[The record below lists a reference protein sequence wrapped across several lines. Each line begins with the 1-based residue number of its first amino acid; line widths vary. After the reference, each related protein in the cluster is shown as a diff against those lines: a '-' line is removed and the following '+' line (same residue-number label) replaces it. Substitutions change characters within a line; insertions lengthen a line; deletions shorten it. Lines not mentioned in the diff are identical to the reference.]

1 MKSKLQKMLQ
11 KVSPSASELHKLGQG
26 PKEPQKGRKGARP
39 QAPVNENRRPPA
51 ERDQRPSERQMAQ
64 PGAPRGAQ
72 PLGRI
77 TPEQRP
83 AGQTAGARTGR
94 HGSETQLSIKRYE
107 RIGFALLVVLV
118 FGFGGWSAFA
128 SISGAIIAT
137 GQVAVE
143 SNTKKIQHLE
153 GGIVKEI
160 LVREG
165 DLVGLGQPLIRLDG
179 TETRVRLGIVR
190 SRIDELTAKQARLE
204 TERDNLDEIAF
215 PLEISYRINEP
226 AIAKIV
232 TGQKNLLKAR
242 RDSAN
247 GQRQQ
252 LHERIA
258 QLEEEIVGLEAQ
270 QAAKEKQSSLIGQE
284 LTDLKGLQKQG
295 LVPTSRVLAL
305 ERQAADLEGE
315 RGQLVAQVARIKGR
329 ITETR
334 LQIIQIDQE
343 ARTEVLNEIRDVET
357 QLAELTEQRVA
368 AEAQLRRVD
377 IVAPQSGYVHELIVH
392 TVGGVIGPGQD
403 LMNIVPLDEEF
414 IVDAKLDPRD
424 IDQVT
429 VGQSAVARFSA
440 FDQRSTPELE
450 GTVKLIAAD
459 LTEDPATGAQ
469 YYSVHIEFSEG
480 ERERLGESQLV
491 PGMPAEIFIATG
503 ARTPMNYLLKPLTDQ
518 ISHAF
523 RQ

>member
-1 MKSKLQKMLQ
+1 MTT
-11 KVSPSASELHKLGQG
+11 
-26 PKEPQKGRKGARP
+26 
-39 QAPVNENRRPPA
+39 
-51 ERDQRPSERQMAQ
+51 DQSLKYYQHM
-64 PGAPRGAQ
+64 
-72 PLGRI
+72 
-77 TPEQRP
+77 
-83 AGQTAGARTGR
+83 
-94 HGSETQLSIKRYE
+94 
-107 RIGFALLVVLV
+107 GFGLLVILV

-128 SISGAIIAT
+128 SISGAIIAQ
-137 GQVAVE
+137 GLVAAE

-190 SRIDELTAKQARLE
+190 ARIDELIAKQARLE
-204 TERDNLDEIAF
+204 AERDGLEEISF
-215 PLEISYRINEP
+215 PLEISYRMAEQ
-226 AIAKIV
+226 AIEKIV
-232 TGQKNLLKAR
+232 TGQNRLLKAR

-252 LHERIA
+252 LHERIS
-258 QLEEEIVGLEAQ
+258 QLDEEIIGLVAQ
-270 QAAKEKQSSLIGQE
+270 QTATEKQAELIGRE
-284 LTDLKGLQKQG
+284 LTDLQGLQEKG
-295 LVPTSRVLAL
+295 LVPASRVLAL
-305 ERQAADLEGE
+305 ERQAAELEGQ

-343 ARTEVLNEIRDVET
+343 HRTEVLNEIRDVDA
-357 QLAELTEQRVA
+357 QLAELIEKRVA

-377 IVAPQSGYVHELIVH
+377 IVAPQSGYIHELIVH

-403 LMNIVPLDEEF
+403 LMNIVPLDERF
-414 IVDAKLDPRD
+414 IVEARLDPRD

-429 VGQSAVARFSA
+429 VGQVAVARFSA
-440 FDQRSTPELE
+440 FDQRSTPEIE
-450 GTVKLIAAD
+450 GTLKLIAAD
-459 LTEDPATGAQ
+459 LTEDPSTGQQ
-469 YYSVHIEFSEG
+469 YYAVRIEFSET
-480 ERERLGESQLV
+480 EREKLGDSQLV

-503 ARTPMNYLLKPLTDQ
+503 ARTPMSYLLKPLTDQ